1 MTISKA
7 ERTELR
13 SVVRQQFKVLAA
25 EVQQRRAE
33 LVADADRQ
41 IAARYADDDKAW
53 REAEWLVAEAA
64 RKANREA
71 NDVMR
76 GLLGDAWPASHDK
89 TLVGMA
95 TQQLRQMQPLN
106 ERTEARTTLL
116 HRIDAQVR
124 QTQLALAR
132 QEANLLT
139 DLASD
144 AVESAEARAFLR
156 RIPTVS
162 ELVPAVRLQELEQR
176 LQGEQP
182 GDDL

>member
-1 MTISKA
+1 MISKA

-41 IAARYADDDKAW
+41 VAARYADDDKAW
-53 REAEWLVAEAA
+53 REAEWLIEEAA
-64 RKANREA
+64 REANRKA

-89 TLVGMA
+89 VLVSA
-95 TQQLRQMQPLN
+95 APRLRQMQPTE
-106 ERTEARTTLL
+106 ERTEARSAMV

-124 QTQLALAR
+124 QAQLSLAR

-162 ELVPAVRLQELEQR
+162 ELVPAVRLAELEQR
-176 LQGEQP
+176 LGEEESA
-182 GDDL
+182 

>member
-1 MTISKA
+1 MISKA
-7 ERTELR
+7 ERAELR

-41 IAARYADDDKAW
+41 VAARYADDDKAW
-53 REAEWLVAEAA
+53 REAEWLIDEAA
-64 RKANREA
+64 REANRKA

-76 GLLGDAWPASHDK
+76 GLLGDAWPVSHDK
-89 TLVGMA
+89 VLVSTSM
-95 TQQLRQMQPLN
+95 QRIRQMQPL
-106 ERTEARTTLL
+106 EARTEARGAMVR
-116 HRIDAQVR
+116 RIDAQVR
-124 QTQLALAR
+124 QAQLALAR

-162 ELVPAVRLQELEQR
+162 ELVPAVRLAELEQR
-176 LQGEQP
+176 LAEQG
-182 GDDL
+182 GDDS